1 MVTKKSKDTILIR
14 ARFVT
19 AFFLLCFTV
28 LAGRLFYLQTVWA
41 DEAKVMAQN
50 QHGIYQK
57 LLPIRGEI
65 KIVDRSTG
73 ETYPVAT
80 NIKQYLVYAV
90 PQEIKDPQSVS
101 KQLGEVLVVPEADLL
116 SKVTQQNRRYV
127 PLKKQ
132 LTEDEQTK
140 IRALNLPGIY
150 FDEEGARFYPEKNL
164 LSQTIGFVGYK
175 KDVKEGLYGLERYF
189 QTDLA
194 GKEGELRTEKD
205 ASGAWIFGAD
215 RDYTPV
221 EDGVNL
227 ILTVDK
233 SIQHKAETV
242 LKKAVEENQADGGSV
257 VVLNPKTGAVLAM
270 ATYPGFDLNEFQKVE
285 DLAVYNNEVVMG
297 AYEPGSVV
305 KPLTLAAAI
314 NEGKITPETTYTDT
328 GSVKIDQ
335 YEIKNSDN
343 RAHGVQTMTEALEK
357 SLNTG
362 MIFAKEQIGNKTFFE
377 YLKKFG
383 FGQASGVELLENK
396 GNLDNLKAN
405 ILINF
410 HTASFGQGISVTPIQ
425 LVQAFTA
432 IANGGKMMKPFL
444 VQSKI
449 FPDGRAEEN
458 RGEVVGEPISSK
470 TANTVAAMMVNVVE
484 NGHGKRAQVPGY
496 YIAGKTGTAQVPKK
510 NNRGYEENNN
520 IGSFIGF
527 GPVEDPKF
535 LALVRINHP
544 RTVQFAESTAAPA
557 FGELADFI
565 LHYYQVKPNR

>member
-1 MVTKKSKDTILIR
+1 VRPLEQAL
-14 ARFVT
+14 ARHAV
-19 AFFLLCFTV
+19 
-28 LAGRLFYLQTVWA
+28 GRL
-41 DEAKVMAQN
+41 E
-50 QHGIYQK
+50 
-57 LLPIRGEI
+57 IRGEI

-175 KDVKEGLYGLERYF
+175 KDIKEGLYGLERYF
-189 QTDLA
+189 QADLA